1 MRWLLGTLIALGLLT
16 GCTAGDSSAP
26 QPGMGA
32 DLAAESVAAPGT
44 APAPQVII
52 TGNIALE
59 VDDPATV
66 AESIREQAAAVGG
79 MIESESASSDGQ
91 TRSRFLTVR
100 IPAGEFE
107 RFFAEVSAL
116 GDVTS
121 ESVSRTD
128 VTAQVVDLDAQIAA
142 LEPTVARLKEL
153 LNEATTIADV
163 IAAETALAER
173 QARLDGL
180 LAQRKYLSQQVDMA
194 TLYVSLTNGASA
206 APTIA
211 LFFGGALIGAI
222 IAGVIAV
229 VIWTIRRR

>member
-1 MRWLLGTLIALGLLT
+1 MRWLIGALFALGLLT
-16 GCTAGDSSAP
+16 GCAANENSVPPS
-26 QPGMGA
+26 GMGA
-32 DLAAESVAAPGT
+32 DMAAESVAAPGT
-44 APAPQVII
+44 APTPQVIV
-52 TGNIALE
+52 TGNIALDA
-59 VDDPATV
+59 DDPEAV
-66 AESIREQAAAVGG
+66 AGTIRGQAAAVGG
-79 MIESESASSDGQ
+79 MVESESASSDGEM
-91 TRSRFLTVR
+91 RSRFLTVR

-107 RFFAEVSAL
+107 EFFSDVSAL
-116 GDVTS
+116 GEVTS

-128 VTAQVVDLDAQIAA
+128 VTAQVVDVDAQIAA
-142 LEPTVARLKEL
+142 LEPTVARLQEL
-153 LNEATTIADV
+153 LDEATTIADV

-194 TLYVSLTNGASA
+194 TLYVSVTNGASA

-222 IAGVIAV
+222 IAGVVAI